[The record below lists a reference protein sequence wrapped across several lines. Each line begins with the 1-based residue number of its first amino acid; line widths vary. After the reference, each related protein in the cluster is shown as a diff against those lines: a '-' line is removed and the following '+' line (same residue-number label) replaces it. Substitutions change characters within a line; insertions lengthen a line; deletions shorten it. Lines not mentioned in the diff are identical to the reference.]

1 MTPEEFRQALVDAGY
16 EDAYIFDGFEAAYA
30 GMSHDGRVIY
40 DYNKMVKVCKKW
52 GMTYEEAL
60 EYIDYNPV
68 RTIPYLGEKAPII
81 LYKVEL

>member
-1 MTPEEFRQALVDAGY
+1 MSSEEFRQALADAGY
-16 EDAYIFDGFEAAYA
+16 EDAYIFDGFEDAYI

-40 DYNKMVKVCKKW
+40 DFNKMVRICKKW
-52 GMTYEEAL
+52 GMKYEEAV

>member
-1 MTPEEFRQALVDAGY
+1 MTPEEFGQALVDAGY
-16 EDAYIFDGFEAAYA
+16 EGANIFDGFEAAYVV
-30 GMSHDGRVIY
+30 MSHDGRVIY

-52 GMTYEEAL
+52 GMTEEEAL

>member
-1 MTPEEFRQALVDAGY
+1 MTPEEFRLALVDAGY

-30 GMSHDGRVIY
+30 GMSNDGRVIY
-40 DYNKMVKVCKKW
+40 DFNKMVKVCKKW
-52 GMTYEEAL
+52 GMTYEEAV

-68 RTIPYLGEKAPII
+68 RTISYLGEKAPII

>member
-1 MTPEEFRQALVDAGY
+1 M
-16 EDAYIFDGFEAAYA
+16 
-30 GMSHDGRVIY
+30 
-40 DYNKMVKVCKKW
+40 K
-52 GMTYEEAL
+52 YEEAV